1 MNIGQA
7 SKLTGLSIKQIRDYE
22 KIGLLSATYRS
33 ASGYRLYSE
42 KVIERLKFIYNARAV
57 GFSLTQIQA
66 LLNLHDNPKRTRCEV
81 KALTAQHI
89 QELQQKINQLESMK
103 TTLQTWHDLCEG
115 DEKPDCPILKGLE
128 RD

>member
-1 MNIGQA
+1 MKKSGYYQPLTAQQAVIGFIVK
-7 SKLTGLSIKQIRDYE
+7 KLSNDLNSFTMPV
-22 KIGLLSATYRS
+22 LSAFHWH
-33 ASGYRLYSE
+33 
-42 KVIERLKFIYNARAV
+42 KFKLC
-57 GFSLTQIQA
+57 S
-66 LLNLHDNPKRTRCEV
+66 NLHDNPKRTRCEV